1 MNNLKISIGIGF
13 FLAWRSIKH
22 SSLWSTI
29 LIISV
34 MVLTFLNIVVIS
46 GILVGLIE
54 GSVSGWRGKFTGDV
68 IISTFTEKQYIEN
81 TQKVLSVIEI
91 TPGIDSYSTR
101 YAEGGTVESNWK
113 EKINSTDKGE
123 SAGTTFV
130 GIVPKNELAV
140 TGIDQDLIE
149 GEFINNTDFDQVVL
163 GYLMLRRYLP
173 FEAAGFTAIDAQIG
187 DKILVTV
194 GGVSREVYLKGI
206 IKTKVDENDRRVFF
220 PAAQLRQM
228 IGRDDF
234 NVDEIAMKLKEGVDP
249 VEVRDRLLALGLG
262 EYGKVQTYTDA
273 QPKFL
278 DDIKK
283 TFALLGNVISSIGL
297 AVASI
302 TVFIVI
308 FINALTRR
316 KFIGILKGIGI
327 DRKAIEI
334 SYIFQSFFY
343 AVIGSAI
350 GLFIVFAI
358 LVPFFDAY
366 PINFP
371 FSDGILVATVSGTMI
386 RLVILIVITIIAGYI
401 PARLIVRQNTLD
413 SILGR

>member
-1 MNNLKISIGIGF
+1 MSKLKIVIGIGF

-22 SSLWSTI
+22 SSLWSTL

-34 MVLTFLNIVVIS
+34 MVLTFLNIVVVS

-68 IISTFTEKQYIEN
+68 IVSSFTEKQYIEN
-81 TQKVLSVIEI
+81 TQKVLSVIEN
-91 TPGIDSYSTR
+91 TPGIDHYSTR
-101 YAEGGTVESNWK
+101 YAEGGTIESNWK
-113 EKINSTDKGE
+113 QKTDPTDKGE
-123 SAGTTFV
+123 TAGVTLV
-130 GIVPKNELAV
+130 GIVPEDELSV
-140 TGIDQDLIE
+140 TGIDSDLIE
-149 GEFINNTDFDQVVL
+149 GSFITNNDFDKVVL
-163 GYLMLRRYLP
+163 GYLTLKRYLP
-173 FEAAGFTAIDAQIG
+173 FEAAGFTAINAQIG
-187 DKILVTV
+187 DKILVRT
-194 GGVSREVYLKGI
+194 GDISREVYVKGV

-234 NVDEIAMKLKEGVDP
+234 NVDEVAIKLKEGVSP
-249 VEVRDRLLALGLG
+249 EEVRDRLVALGVG
-262 EYGKVQTYTDA
+262 EFGKVETYEDA

-278 DDIKK
+278 EDIKK

-327 DRKAIEI
+327 DRRAIEI

-343 AVIGSAI
+343 AVIGSLI
-350 GLFIVFAI
+350 GLFVVYAL
-358 LVPFFDAY
+358 LVPYFDAN

-371 FSDGILVATVSGTMI
+371 FSDGILVATLSGTMI
-386 RLVILIVITIIAGYI
+386 RLAILIVITIIAGYI

>member
-1 MNNLKISIGIGF
+1 
-13 FLAWRSIKH
+13 
-22 SSLWSTI
+22 
-29 LIISV
+29 
-34 MVLTFLNIVVIS
+34 MVLTFLNIVVVS
-46 GILVGLIE
+46 GVLIGLIE
-54 GSVSGWRGKFTGDV
+54 GSVSGWREKYTGDV
-68 IISTFTEKQYIEN
+68 FISTFTEKKYIEN
-81 TQKVLSVIEI
+81 TQKVLSVVEN
-91 TPGIDSYSTR
+91 TPGIENYSTR
-101 YAEGGTVESNWK
+101 YADGGTIESNWK
-113 EKINSTDKGE
+113 KKIDITDKGE
-123 SAGTTFV
+123 TAGVTFV
-130 GIVPKNELAV
+130 GVVPSKELSV
-140 TGIDQDLIE
+140 TGIDKDLIE
-149 GEFINNTDFDQVVL
+149 GEFINNNDFDKVVL
-163 GYLMLRRYLP
+163 GYLTLKRFLP
-173 FEAAGFTAIDAQIG
+173 FEAAGFTAINAQIG
-187 DKILVTV
+187 DKILVKIGDVT
-194 GGVSREVYLKGI
+194 REVYVKGI

-234 NVDEIAMKLKEGVDP
+234 NVDEIAIKLKEGVEP
-249 VEVRDRLLALGLG
+249 IEVRDRLIALGLDKYAKI
-262 EYGKVQTYTDA
+262 ETYEDA

-327 DRKAIEI
+327 DRRAIEV

-343 AVIGSAI
+343 AVIGSLI
-350 GLFIVFAI
+350 GLFVVYAL
-358 LVPFFDAY
+358 LVPYFDAN

-371 FSDGILVATVSGTMI
+371 FSDGILVATLSGTMI
-386 RLVILIVITIIAGYI
+386 RLTILIVITIIAGYI

>member
-1 MNNLKISIGIGF
+1 MSNLKISIRIGF

-68 IISTFTEKQYIEN
+68 IVSTFTEKQYIEN
-81 TQKVLSVIEI
+81 TQKVLSIIES

-113 EKINSTDKGE
+113 KKINITDKGE
-123 SAGTTFV
+123 SAGTTLV
-130 GIVPKNELAV
+130 GIIPTDEIAV
-140 TGIDQDLIE
+140 TGINKSLIE
-149 GEFINNTDFDQVVL
+149 GEFINDNDFDQVVL
-163 GYLMLRRYLP
+163 GNLLLKRYLP

-187 DKILVTV
+187 DKILVKV
-194 GGVSREVYLKGI
+194 GDVSREVYLKGI

-220 PAAQLRQM
+220 PASQLRQM

-234 NVDEIAMKLKEGVDP
+234 NVDEIAMKLDEGVDP
-249 VEVRDRLLALGLG
+249 VEVRDRLLALGVG
-262 EYGKVQTYTDA
+262 EFGKVQTYEDA

-343 AVIGSAI
+343 AVIGSLI
-350 GLFIVFAI
+350 GLFIVFAL
-358 LVPFFDAY
+358 LVPYFDAN

-371 FSDGILVATVSGTMI
+371 FSDGILVATVAGTMI
-386 RLVILIVITIIAGYI
+386 RLAILIVITIIAGYI